1 MRAELFPER
10 FNIVYEHLHRETIMV
25 APQIEWLASIEKDS
39 QCLSQRFHRRV
50 GTAAYFKGELSQM
63 KQIKYAALLSMLA
76 LLSSVSA
83 LARDKN
89 QHSVQIPN
97 SVQVGGT
104 QLQPGNYKVEWQ
116 GTGPQI
122 KVNFVRDGK
131 TVATALGTL
140 KTNDAKVT
148 QDDIVTD
155 TTSANIQTLTEIDF
169 RRTKES
175 LVFEQ
180 SGM

>member
-1 MRAELFPER
+1 
-10 FNIVYEHLHRETIMV
+10 
-25 APQIEWLASIEKDS
+25 
-39 QCLSQRFHRRV
+39 
-50 GTAAYFKGELSQM
+50 M
-63 KQIKYAALLSMLA
+63 KQIKYAAILSMLT

-89 QHSVQIPN
+89 QHSVVIPY

-104 QLQPGNYKVEWQ
+104 ELKAGDYKVEWQ
-116 GTGPQI
+116 GTGPEV

-131 TVATALGTL
+131 IVATVPGTL
-140 KTNDAKVT
+140 KTNDPQVV
-148 QDDIVTD
+148 QDGVVTD
-155 TTSANIQTLTEIDF
+155 TTSANTQTLKEIDLGHN
-169 RRTKES
+169 KES

>member
-1 MRAELFPER
+1 
-10 FNIVYEHLHRETIMV
+10 
-25 APQIEWLASIEKDS
+25 
-39 QCLSQRFHRRV
+39 
-50 GTAAYFKGELSQM
+50 M
-63 KQIKYAALLSMLA
+63 KQVKYAALLSMLA

-89 QHSVQIPN
+89 QHSVEILY

-116 GTGPQI
+116 GTGPEIQ
-122 KVNFVRDGK
+122 VNFVRDGK
-131 TVATALGTL
+131 TVATVPGTL

-155 TTSANIQTLTEIDF
+155 TSSANTKKLTEIDF
-169 RRTKES
+169 SRNKES